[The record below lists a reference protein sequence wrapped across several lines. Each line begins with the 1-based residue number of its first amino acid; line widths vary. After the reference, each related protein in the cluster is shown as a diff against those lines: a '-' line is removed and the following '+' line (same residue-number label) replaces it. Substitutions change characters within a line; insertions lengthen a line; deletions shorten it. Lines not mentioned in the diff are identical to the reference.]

1 MTGKKHTSSTHRKSL
16 SFPQLFPWTLKIFYQ
31 DLPQLKSVDF
41 LLINETNFESMNLHA
56 RVYTK
61 NYVNEFHTRKAL
73 SVHILYENTNASAW
87 PQINMQVVLYT
98 LRAPVEF
105 NCTGCSSRAVA
116 LCLILLFCAVKGSKT
131 ASTSPGERNN
141 YGRMSSALAGYIQM
155 HLGAWIQNK
164 WTKTAELNLQVLQQR
179 LDLHHQT
186 FTSIFLRSHIMQLL
200 YFIAHETIRD

>member
-1 MTGKKHTSSTHRKSL
+1 MPWLRRSIIYLINPPQIIKFSSTVSI
-16 SFPQLFPWTLKIFYQ
+16 WTLKIFYQ

-41 LLINETNFESMNLHA
+41 LLINEASFESMNLHA

-73 SVHILYENTNASAW
+73 SVHILYENSNAGAW
-87 PQINMQVVLYT
+87 PEINMQVVLYT

-105 NCTGCSSRAVA
+105 NCTGCSSRAAA

-131 ASTSPGERNN
+131 ASTSPVEREIIIW
-141 YGRMSSALAGYIQM
+141 MCPQHSQDIQM

-164 WTKTAELNLQVLQQR
+164 WTNR
-179 LDLHHQT
+179 
-186 FTSIFLRSHIMQLL
+186 MQ
-200 YFIAHETIRD
+200 IA